1 MDPTSAATEH
11 LDGARVHRALSSSV
25 RTRLLRL
32 LLAHEVH
39 GEVQALAAAL
49 ELHVNTV
56 RAHLAVLEGAGLV
69 VSGPEQRARPGRPRL
84 VYRPTDLAAEVVE
97 PAAVASVAAERGYRF
112 LATVLAGHLAGSSAD
127 PEAEARSAGVAWGRY
142 LVDRPAPFERLDT
155 TAAVERVVAL
165 LAEFGFEPE
174 LAVAD
179 HEGGPQGPDGPDGPG
194 GPDPRGTPQVLLR
207 RCPFSHVARDH
218 PAVVCSLHLGLM
230 RGALQELGGEL
241 DVHEL
246 RPFVAPDLCVAELE
260 PARPGGPSGR

>member
-1 MDPTSAATEH
+1 MDPTSAAPEH

-32 LLAHEVH
+32 LLADEVH

-69 VSGPEQRARPGRPRL
+69 ASGPEQRVGPGRPRL

-127 PEAEARSAGVAWGRY
+127 PEAEATSAGVAWGRY
-142 LVDRPAPFERLDT
+142 LVDRPAPFERLDAA
-155 TAAVERVVAL
+155 AAVERVVAL

-179 HEGGPQGPDGPDGPG
+179 HAGGPDGPD
-194 GPDPRGTPQVLLR
+194 PRGAPQVLLR

-260 PARPGGPSGR
+260 PARPGGAVGR